1 MESADVVIASLP
13 ARLDMNRAYTSDWG
27 RLLEFAMAN
36 SSPASPLRFYTDLA
50 RFWPLI
56 SPVEDYAGEAEEAAA
71 WLQRAKRRVTTVL
84 ELGSGGGHNAAH
96 LKQHFQLTLS
106 DLSEDML
113 AVSRELNPECE
124 HVQGDMRTL
133 RLGRTFDAV
142 FVHDAIDYMIT
153 EADLLAV
160 MTTAFEHTEAG
171 GVAVFVPDVTREQGP
186 VGTEADCGG
195 SDGPDGS
202 GVRFLEWS
210 YDPDPSDTH
219 GITVYSFIVREA
231 DGTVTTHTESH
242 AFGIFPEATWIRL
255 LASVGFVPELVT
267 EQTEDERPPRTVF
280 IGHRRA

>member
-1 MESADVVIASLP
+1 
-13 ARLDMNRAYTSDWG
+13 
-27 RLLEFAMAN
+27 MATPP
-36 SSPASPLRFYTDLA
+36 PASTLRFYADLA

-56 SPVEDYAGEAEEAAA
+56 SPVEDYAEEAEQAAA
-71 WLQRAKRRVTTVL
+71 WLQRAKRSVTTVL

-96 LKQHFQLTLS
+96 LKQRFELTLS
-106 DLSEDML
+106 DLSEEML
-113 AVSRELNPECE
+113 AVSRALNPECE
-124 HVQGDMRTL
+124 HVQADMRTL
-133 RLGRTFDAV
+133 RLGTRFDAV

-153 EADLLAV
+153 ETDLLAV

-186 VGTEADCGG
+186 VDTEADCGG

-219 GITVYSFIVREA
+219 GVTVYSFIVREA
-231 DGTVTTHTESH
+231 DGSVTTHSETH
-242 AFGIFPEATWIRL
+242 AFGIFPEATWTRL
-255 LASVGFVPELVT
+255 LESAGFVPEVVM
-267 EQTEDERPPRTVF
+267 EQTDEERPPRTVF